1 MRKITKFSK
10 QQQAA
15 FKSKHHSVKR
25 YEILHGNNFA
35 PHPVLVPMNA

>member
-1 MRKITKFSK
+1 MRKIAKFSK